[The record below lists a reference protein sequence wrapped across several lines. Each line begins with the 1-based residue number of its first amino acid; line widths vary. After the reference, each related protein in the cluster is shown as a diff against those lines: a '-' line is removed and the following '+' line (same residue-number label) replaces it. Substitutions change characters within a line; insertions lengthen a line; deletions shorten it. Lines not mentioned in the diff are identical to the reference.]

1 MSILEEII
9 QEKHREIASGAVQ
22 TPLSALKV
30 AALRA
35 EKPLGFAQALS
46 SHEAP
51 AIIAEIKRA
60 SPSKGMIREDL
71 DPVTTAREFSSAGAA
86 CLSVLTDQKYFHG
99 HIDFIRKIRS
109 AGVTLPVLRKDFMV
123 DEYQLYESRAAGAD
137 AILLIVAALSPAKL
151 KELYV
156 KALSLEL
163 DVLMEVHTEEELAVA
178 LALVTSPTAT
188 VEGEGEGKVKGEV
201 EEFAPAHTI
210 LGINNRNLNNFV
222 TELSTTG
229 ELISAIP
236 RLIEK
241 LNLHSLPSS
250 VSIVSESGIYSAT
263 DIIRLI
269 KDGASGF
276 LIGES
281 LVKVGSPGEQLS
293 QLINETRTLINQSN
307 K

>member
-9 QEKHREIASGAVQ
+9 QEKHREIAAGGVQ
-22 TPLSALKV
+22 TPLSALKA

-35 EKPLGFAQALS
+35 SKPLGFAQALS
-46 SHEAP
+46 LHEAP

-71 DPVTTAREFSSAGAA
+71 DPVATAKEFSTAGAA
-86 CLSVLTDQKYFHG
+86 CLSVLTDQRYFHG

-109 AGVTLPVLRKDFMV
+109 AGVTLPILRKDFMV
-123 DEYQLYESRAAGAD
+123 DEYQLYESRVAGAD
-137 AILLIVAALSPAKL
+137 AILLIVAALSAAKL
-151 KELYV
+151 EELYI

-178 LALVTSPTAT
+178 LGTIASSKAAI
-188 VEGEGEGKVKGEV
+188 EGDGS
-201 EEFAPAHTI
+201 APAHTI

-241 LNLHSLPSS
+241 LNLHPLPSS
-250 VSIVSESGIYSAT
+250 VSIVSESGIYSAA
-263 DIIRLI
+263 DITRLM

-281 LVKVGSPGEQLS
+281 LVKVGSPGERLS
-293 QLINETRTLINQSN
+293 QLINETRTLITQSN